1 MAPCWRGAFEVIAL
15 GGTLDPECEHLHLSI
30 SDKQGL
36 MRGGHV
42 LPGCRVRTTLELVV
56 GELEAYR
63 FGRAPCPQSGYE
75 ELLITP
81 QNLVRITMSVSK
93 LSSYNL
99 AFMVICIAINMV
111 AGQAASMLKLPIFL
125 DSIGTVLC
133 AILAGPWM
141 AVATGLLTNL
151 LWGLLTGP
159 IATAFAPVAMMI
171 GLSAG
176 LLARAGWFNNL
187 PKVVVSSVV
196 ITLALTLVA
205 IPIRSYLF
213 GGATGSGADFVVA
226 YLHAMGS
233 DLQESVAVTVLGTN
247 LLDKLLTVLIA
258 WGLVRRLPQRTLR
271 HFPQM
276 AAVR

>member
-1 MAPCWRGAFEVIAL
+1 
-15 GGTLDPECEHLHLSI
+15 
-30 SDKQGL
+30 
-36 MRGGHV
+36 
-42 LPGCRVRTTLELVV
+42 
-56 GELEAYR
+56 
-63 FGRAPCPQSGYE
+63 
-75 ELLITP
+75 
-81 QNLVRITMSVSK
+81 MSVSK

-111 AGQAASMLKLPIFL
+111 AGQAVSMLKLPIFL

-159 IATAFAPVAMMI
+159 IAAAFAPVAMMI

-187 PKVVVSSVV
+187 PKVVMSSVV

-213 GGATGSGADFVVA
+213 GGATGSGADFMVA

>member
-1 MAPCWRGAFEVIAL
+1 
-15 GGTLDPECEHLHLSI
+15 
-30 SDKQGL
+30 
-36 MRGGHV
+36 
-42 LPGCRVRTTLELVV
+42 
-56 GELEAYR
+56 
-63 FGRAPCPQSGYE
+63 
-75 ELLITP
+75 
-81 QNLVRITMSVSK
+81 MSVSK

-159 IATAFAPVAMMI
+159 IAAAFAPVAMMI

>member
-1 MAPCWRGAFEVIAL
+1 
-15 GGTLDPECEHLHLSI
+15 
-30 SDKQGL
+30 
-36 MRGGHV
+36 
-42 LPGCRVRTTLELVV
+42 
-56 GELEAYR
+56 
-63 FGRAPCPQSGYE
+63 
-75 ELLITP
+75 
-81 QNLVRITMSVSK
+81 MSVSK

-111 AGQAASMLKLPIFL
+111 AGQAVSMLKLPIFL

-159 IATAFAPVAMMI
+159 IAAAFAPVAMMI

-176 LLARAGWFNNL
+176 LMARAGWFNNL
-187 PKVVVSSVV
+187 PRVVVSSVV

-213 GGATGSGADFVVA
+213 GGATGSGADFMVA

>member
-1 MAPCWRGAFEVIAL
+1 
-15 GGTLDPECEHLHLSI
+15 
-30 SDKQGL
+30 
-36 MRGGHV
+36 
-42 LPGCRVRTTLELVV
+42 
-56 GELEAYR
+56 
-63 FGRAPCPQSGYE
+63 
-75 ELLITP
+75 
-81 QNLVRITMSVSK
+81 MSVSK

-111 AGQAASMLKLPIFL
+111 AGQAVSMLKLPIFL

-141 AVATGLLTNL
+141 AIATGLLTNL

-159 IATAFAPVAMMI
+159 IAAAFAPVAMMI

-176 LLARAGWFNNL
+176 LLARVGWFNNL

-213 GGATGSGADFVVA
+213 GGATGSGADFMVA

>member
-1 MAPCWRGAFEVIAL
+1 
-15 GGTLDPECEHLHLSI
+15 
-30 SDKQGL
+30 
-36 MRGGHV
+36 
-42 LPGCRVRTTLELVV
+42 
-56 GELEAYR
+56 
-63 FGRAPCPQSGYE
+63 
-75 ELLITP
+75 
-81 QNLVRITMSVSK
+81 MSVSK

-111 AGQAASMLKLPIFL
+111 AGQAVSMLKLPIFL

-141 AVATGLLTNL
+141 AIATGLLTNL

-159 IATAFAPVAMMI
+159 IAAAFAPVAMMI

-187 PKVVVSSVV
+187 PRVVVSSVV

>member
-1 MAPCWRGAFEVIAL
+1 
-15 GGTLDPECEHLHLSI
+15 
-30 SDKQGL
+30 
-36 MRGGHV
+36 
-42 LPGCRVRTTLELVV
+42 
-56 GELEAYR
+56 
-63 FGRAPCPQSGYE
+63 
-75 ELLITP
+75 
-81 QNLVRITMSVSK
+81 MSVSK

-111 AGQAASMLKLPIFL
+111 AGQAVSMLKLPIFL

-159 IATAFAPVAMMI
+159 IAAAFAPVAMMI

-176 LLARAGWFNNL
+176 LMARAGWFNNL
-187 PKVVVSSVV
+187 PKVMMSSVV

-213 GGATGSGADFVVA
+213 GGATGSGADFMVA

>member
-1 MAPCWRGAFEVIAL
+1 
-15 GGTLDPECEHLHLSI
+15 
-30 SDKQGL
+30 
-36 MRGGHV
+36 
-42 LPGCRVRTTLELVV
+42 
-56 GELEAYR
+56 
-63 FGRAPCPQSGYE
+63 
-75 ELLITP
+75 
-81 QNLVRITMSVSK
+81 MSVSK

-111 AGQAASMLKLPIFL
+111 AGQAVSMLKLPIFL

-141 AVATGLLTNL
+141 AVATGLFTNL

-159 IATAFAPVAMMI
+159 IAAAFAPVAMMI

-213 GGATGSGADFVVA
+213 GGATGSGADFMVA

>member
-1 MAPCWRGAFEVIAL
+1 
-15 GGTLDPECEHLHLSI
+15 
-30 SDKQGL
+30 
-36 MRGGHV
+36 
-42 LPGCRVRTTLELVV
+42 
-56 GELEAYR
+56 
-63 FGRAPCPQSGYE
+63 
-75 ELLITP
+75 
-81 QNLVRITMSVSK
+81 MSVSK

-111 AGQAASMLKLPIFL
+111 AGQAVSMLKLPIFL

-141 AVATGLLTNL
+141 AIATGLLTNL

-159 IATAFAPVAMMI
+159 IAAAFAPVAMMI

-258 WGLVRRLPQRTLR
+258 WGLVRSLPQRTLR

>member
-1 MAPCWRGAFEVIAL
+1 
-15 GGTLDPECEHLHLSI
+15 
-30 SDKQGL
+30 
-36 MRGGHV
+36 
-42 LPGCRVRTTLELVV
+42 
-56 GELEAYR
+56 
-63 FGRAPCPQSGYE
+63 
-75 ELLITP
+75 
-81 QNLVRITMSVSK
+81 MSVSK

-111 AGQAASMLKLPIFL
+111 AGQAVSMLKLPIFL

-141 AVATGLLTNL
+141 AIATGLLTNL

-159 IATAFAPVAMMI
+159 IAAAFAPVAMMI

-176 LLARAGWFNNL
+176 LMARAGWFNNL

-213 GGATGSGADFVVA
+213 GGATGSGADFMVA

>member
-1 MAPCWRGAFEVIAL
+1 
-15 GGTLDPECEHLHLSI
+15 
-30 SDKQGL
+30 
-36 MRGGHV
+36 
-42 LPGCRVRTTLELVV
+42 
-56 GELEAYR
+56 
-63 FGRAPCPQSGYE
+63 
-75 ELLITP
+75 
-81 QNLVRITMSVSK
+81 MSVSK

-111 AGQAASMLKLPIFL
+111 AGQAVSMLKLPIFL

-141 AVATGLLTNL
+141 AIATGLLTNL

-159 IATAFAPVAMMI
+159 IAAAFAPVAMMI

-187 PKVVVSSVV
+187 PKVVASSVV

>member
-1 MAPCWRGAFEVIAL
+1 
-15 GGTLDPECEHLHLSI
+15 
-30 SDKQGL
+30 
-36 MRGGHV
+36 
-42 LPGCRVRTTLELVV
+42 
-56 GELEAYR
+56 
-63 FGRAPCPQSGYE
+63 
-75 ELLITP
+75 
-81 QNLVRITMSVSK
+81 MSVSK

-187 PKVVVSSVV
+187 PKVAVSSVV

>member
-1 MAPCWRGAFEVIAL
+1 
-15 GGTLDPECEHLHLSI
+15 
-30 SDKQGL
+30 
-36 MRGGHV
+36 
-42 LPGCRVRTTLELVV
+42 
-56 GELEAYR
+56 
-63 FGRAPCPQSGYE
+63 
-75 ELLITP
+75 
-81 QNLVRITMSVSK
+81 MSVSK

-141 AVATGLLTNL
+141 AVTTGLLTNL

>member
-1 MAPCWRGAFEVIAL
+1 
-15 GGTLDPECEHLHLSI
+15 
-30 SDKQGL
+30 
-36 MRGGHV
+36 
-42 LPGCRVRTTLELVV
+42 
-56 GELEAYR
+56 
-63 FGRAPCPQSGYE
+63 
-75 ELLITP
+75 
-81 QNLVRITMSVSK
+81 MSVSK

-111 AGQAASMLKLPIFL
+111 AGQAVSMLKLPIFL

-159 IATAFAPVAMMI
+159 IAAAFAPVAMMI

-176 LLARAGWFNNL
+176 LMARAGWFNNL

-213 GGATGSGADFVVA
+213 GGATGSGADFLVA

>member
-1 MAPCWRGAFEVIAL
+1 
-15 GGTLDPECEHLHLSI
+15 
-30 SDKQGL
+30 
-36 MRGGHV
+36 
-42 LPGCRVRTTLELVV
+42 
-56 GELEAYR
+56 
-63 FGRAPCPQSGYE
+63 
-75 ELLITP
+75 
-81 QNLVRITMSVSK
+81 MSVSK

-111 AGQAASMLKLPIFL
+111 AGQAVSMLKLPIFL

-141 AVATGLLTNL
+141 AIATGLLTNL
-151 LWGLLTGP
+151 LWGLRTGP
-159 IATAFAPVAMMI
+159 IAAAFAPVAMMI